1 MNIYEQIR
9 ERLKELGMTQ
19 EEISFEI
26 GVHNANFWD
35 SIKKEKV
42 KVKHLKQVCKILELN
57 LSLSKK
63 E

>member
-9 ERLKELGMTQ
+9 QRAKELNVTQ
-19 EEISFEI
+19 EQISYEV

-42 KVKHLKQVCKILELN
+42 KVKHLKAVCKILKLN